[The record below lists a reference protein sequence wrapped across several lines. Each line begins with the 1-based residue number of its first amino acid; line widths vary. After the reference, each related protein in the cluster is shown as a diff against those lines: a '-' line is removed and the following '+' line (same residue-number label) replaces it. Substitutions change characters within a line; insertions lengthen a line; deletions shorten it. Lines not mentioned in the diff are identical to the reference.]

1 MPLSPDMAAS
11 APPPRPT
18 RGQGRLEGFIA
29 RRRMRAAL
37 SAIDPALHG
46 AEILDVG
53 CGSHPFFLLQA
64 PFARK
69 VGIDQLDPAAAIPGL
84 ELSRLSLGRGARL
97 PFPDASFSC
106 VASLAVLEHLDP
118 DALPGLLAEIRRV
131 LKPAGQLVLTTPHAF
146 ADGILRALARLGLV
160 SREEIEEHQSLF
172 LRGHIRDLL
181 RGAGFQPAK
190 TRVRGFLLG
199 FNILA
204 VAEK

>member
-1 MPLSPDMAAS
+1 LSAL
-11 APPPRPT
+11 RPT
-18 RGQGRLEGFIA
+18 RGHGSLEGFIA

-46 AEILDVG
+46 SEILDIG

-64 PFARK
+64 PFSRK
-69 VGIDQLDPAAAIPGL
+69 VGIDQLDPSAAIPGL
-84 ELSRLSLGRGARL
+84 ELSRLSLARGARL

-106 VASLAVLEHLDP
+106 VSSLAVLEHLDP
-118 DALPGLLAEIRRV
+118 EALPGLLAEIRRV
-131 LKPAGQLVLTTPHAF
+131 LKPAGQLVLTTPHAL
-146 ADGILRALARLGLV
+146 ADGILRVSARLGLV

-172 LRGHIRDLL
+172 VRGRIRDLL
-181 RGAGFQPAK
+181 REAGFPASGI
-190 TRVRGFLLG
+190 RVRGFLLG

>member
-1 MPLSPDMAAS
+1 MAAS

-18 RGQGRLEGFIA
+18 RGRGLLEGFIA
-29 RRRMRAAL
+29 GRRMRAAL

-53 CGSHPFFLLQA
+53 CGSHPFFLLRA

-84 ELSRLSLGRGARL
+84 ELSRLSL

-106 VASLAVLEHLDP
+106 VASLAVIEHLDP

-131 LKPAGQLVLTTPHAF
+131 LKPGGQLVLTTPHAF

-181 RGAGFQPAK
+181 RGAGFPPAK